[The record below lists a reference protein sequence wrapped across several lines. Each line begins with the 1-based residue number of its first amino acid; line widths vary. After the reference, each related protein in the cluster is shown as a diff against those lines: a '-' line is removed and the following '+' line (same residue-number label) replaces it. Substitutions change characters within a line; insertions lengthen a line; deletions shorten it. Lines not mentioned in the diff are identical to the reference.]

1 MENGVECYL
10 FCPKRAKAN
19 FVLTSCHYIFAF
31 VWLALGYSNKCRM
44 IVIYFIAFKL
54 LFFFFYFSF
63 FQISCEMELLST
75 YRQSW
80 RSGRYLT
87 IVAVEFKLKKT
98 GKLAYTARGTFY
110 NNITCPVPSY
120 ECVVQQIWSW
130 ISQFESHAL
139 GSNKVY

>member
-1 MENGVECYL
+1 MLLILPEKGKSQ
-10 FCPKRAKAN
+10 FCPN
-19 FVLTSCHYIFAF
+19 FLPLYLCFCMVSIRIFRQN
-31 VWLALGYSNKCRM
+31 YKCLM

-63 FQISCEMELLST
+63 FQIPCEMELFST

-130 ISQFESHAL
+130 ISQFESHPL